1 MRFVIVPI
9 EDMRALFT
17 EDELNVM
24 RKSTDGTKVIVHE
37 NILIDKRNNMG
48 MITLPSEDTGAFEW
62 TYPVYEY
69 NSNELNQL
77 LTSEEW
83 YEELNIEA

>member
-9 EDMRALFT
+9 EDMRVLFT

-24 RKSTDGTKVIVHE
+24 RKSIDGTKVIVHE

-48 MITLPSEDTGAFEW
+48 MITLPSEDTGTFEW
-62 TYPVYEY
+62 TYPAYEY

-77 LTSEEW
+77 LISEEW